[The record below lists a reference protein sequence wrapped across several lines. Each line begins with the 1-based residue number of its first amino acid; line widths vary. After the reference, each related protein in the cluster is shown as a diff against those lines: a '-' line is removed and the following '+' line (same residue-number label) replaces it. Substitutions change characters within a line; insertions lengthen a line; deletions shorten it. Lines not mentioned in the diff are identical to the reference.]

1 MSAPA
6 LERTFSPWSLG
17 GLRLPHRIVVGS
29 MHTGLEVRD
38 DGGAGLAAFYRE
50 RVEGGASL
58 IITGGLAVAPE
69 GRGGPDYAVLDDPEA
84 QDRLRTAVAEVH
96 DAGGRICAQLFHAG
110 RYALLNGLRDADGR
124 QLHAVAPS
132 AVPWSAARGA
142 VPRELSGAEIEE
154 TIGAFARS
162 ARIARELGF
171 DAVEVMA
178 SEGYLI
184 NQFCSPVTNLRDDE
198 WGGDAAGRARFA
210 VGVVRAVRAAVE
222 ALPVVV
228 RLSGDDLMQGAPH
241 PDEYARLAVTLAR
254 EGADGISVGIGWHES
269 RVPTVQAPVP
279 HGAWLAAAERIGAA
293 LREAETSA
301 AVLASNR
308 FTDLRDVEAVL
319 ARGTV
324 DAVALARPFLADPRI
339 IERSRV
345 GRFAAVNTC
354 IGCDQACID
363 RSLVSEPVSCLVN
376 PRAGRE
382 AAHPITLTRSRSHVA
397 VVGGGPAGLA
407 AALDLARRGHGVT
420 LFESAQS
427 LGGQFGLAARIP
439 GKEDYAATPRAAAA
453 ELERLGASILLQTTA
468 TADRLAAFDGV
479 VLASGVRP
487 RTIDVPGAE
496 RPHVIDYETAIRE
509 GVGDGK
515 VAIVGGGGIGV
526 DAATML
532 VEPHDALERARRFAP
547 RFGLPWPADLLE
559 SERGPWANR
568 RAGRT
573 ARPGSDVTV
582 LRRSGKFG
590 AGIGITARWVVVGA
604 LRDAGV
610 TMISGVRYREI
621 TDDGLVV
628 EREDGEATLI
638 PAATVVVCAGQ
649 EPHAP
654 LAAEL
659 AAAGIRFELV
669 GGARDASGVDAVRAT
684 SEGLAA
690 ARRIAA

>member
-1 MSAPA
+1 MPAAA
-6 LERTFSPWSLG
+6 LERTFSPWTLG
-17 GLRLPHRIVVGS
+17 GLRLPHRVVVGS

-38 DGGAGLAAFYRE
+38 DGGAALAAFYRE
-50 RVEGGASL
+50 RVEGGASF
-58 IITGGLAVAPE
+58 IITGGLAVTSA
-69 GRGGPDYAVLDDPEA
+69 GRGGPDYAVLTDPA
-84 QDRLRTAVAEVH
+84 VHAALRTAVRAVH
-96 DAGGRICAQLFHAG
+96 EAGGRICAQLFHAG
-110 RYALLNGLRDADGR
+110 RYALLSGLTDAHGDPE
-124 QLHAVAPS
+124 QAVAPS
-132 AVPWSAARGA
+132 PVPWSAARGA
-142 VPRELSGAEIEE
+142 VPRQLTGAEIRR
-154 TIGAFARS
+154 TIEAFAES
-162 ARIARELGF
+162 ARIARRLGF

-184 NQFCSPVTNLRDDE
+184 NQFCSPLTNLRDDE
-198 WGGDAAGRARFA
+198 WGGDADRRARFA
-210 VGVVRAVRAAVE
+210 VEVVSAVRAAVQD
-222 ALPVVV
+222 APVIV
-228 RLSGDDLMQGAPH
+228 RLSGDDLMPGAPQ
-241 PDEYARLAVTLAR
+241 PEEYARLAVALAA

-279 HGAWLAAAERIGAA
+279 HGAWLAAAERISSA
-293 LREAETSA
+293 LRTAGSSA
-301 AVLASNR
+301 AVIASNR
-308 FTDLRDVEAVL
+308 FTDVRDVETVL
-319 ARGTV
+319 SRGTV

-339 IERSRV
+339 VERSRL
-345 GRFAAVNTC
+345 GEFAAVNTC

-363 RSLVSEPVSCLVN
+363 RSLVSAPVSCLVN

-382 AAHPITLTRSRSHVA
+382 AAHPLSPTRSRAHVA

-420 LFESAQS
+420 LFESARS

-439 GKEDYAATPRAAAA
+439 GKEDYAATPRFAAL
-453 ELERLGASILLQTTA
+453 ELERLGARVLLETTA
-468 TADRLAAFDGV
+468 TLDRLAEFDGI

-487 RTIDVPGAE
+487 RTIDVPGVD
-496 RPHVIDYETAIRE
+496 RPHVIDYETAILN
-509 GVGDGK
+509 GVGEGP
-515 VAIVGGGGIGV
+515 VAIIGGGGIGV
-526 DAATML
+526 DVATML
-532 VEPHDALERARRFAP
+532 VEPADAVTRAERFGP

-559 SERGPWANR
+559 SERGDWANR
-568 RAGRT
+568 RTGR
-573 ARPGSDVTV
+573 APLPGSQVTV

-590 AGIGITARWVVVGA
+590 AGIGITARWVVLGA

-610 TMISGVRYREI
+610 AMLSGVRYREI
-621 TDDGLVV
+621 TADGLVIGH
-628 EREDGEATLI
+628 EDGTTALV